1 MRCPACQTSIAD
13 DSRFCAYCG
22 AAVKSA
28 PTADA
33 ATRAA
38 GAGGPVPSAAAALAG
53 GSSGPPDPHT
63 EQPVMQF
70 RPAWR
75 AYWGAWL
82 IWLLG
87 SLVVLY
93 LLGKLQLDS
102 WWWRAGLGLIAGTA
116 LVVLGRQAW
125 QIYGVRYRLTTQRLF
140 IDRGLLARTGDQM
153 ELLRIDDVRTRQRAI
168 DRLLDIGSVQIIS
181 TDATDKE
188 CVLTGVAR
196 PADIAEAIRRHTR
209 LLRARQTLFV
219 ENI

>member
-1 MRCPACQTSIAD
+1 MRCPACKASIAD

-22 AAVKSA
+22 ATLRDSA
-28 PTADA
+28 TGDA
-33 ATRAA
+33 ASPGRSAARPDAAA
-38 GAGGPVPSAAAALAG
+38 GVPSAAA
-53 GSSGPPDPHT
+53 SGPPDPNT
-63 EQPVMQF
+63 EQPVLQF

-82 IWLLG
+82 VWLLG
-87 SLVVLY
+87 SLIVLY
-93 LLGKLQLDS
+93 LLRKLDLDS
-102 WWWRAGLGLIAGTA
+102 WWWRAGLGLMAGAA

-153 ELLRIDDVRTRQRAI
+153 ELLRIDDVRIRQRAV

-196 PADIAEAIRRHTR
+196 PAEIAEAVRRHTR
-209 LLRARQTLFV
+209 LIRSRQTLFV
-219 ENI
+219 EHI